1 MKPIQIYETNQPI
14 HEKWKKSMKPIHNS
28 LEWNGVSK
36 LQPRCYCGSTGRSNR
51 GGFHEAVLKT
61 VVPKFQFWKNF
72 IQLSEVHF
80 ESPEKKN
87 MVLLFLLWWIVLSP
101 KCQNMSK
108 WRPEMVLFVFWHIC
122 QCKLFCKDTSCIRSV
137 VVKWVGQQCAGPG
150 EI

>member
-1 MKPIQIYETNQPI
+1 MVSPSSNPGATADQQGDLIVVD
-14 HEKWKKSMKPIHNS
+14 SMRP
-28 LEWNGVSK
+28 
-36 LQPRCYCGSTGRSNR
+36 
-51 GGFHEAVLKT
+51 FKT

-87 MVLLFLLWWIVLSP
+87 MVLLFLLWWIFLSP